1 MASGNDRPRRSAV
14 SLWADLASP
23 AIGSPMV
30 LHDFSADTAP
40 AGYGHGA
47 VVVGVDR
54 AGVVP
59 DIDSGDFD
67 ILLTTAP
74 LPGRPWAS
82 VAPSEFDTALAN
94 LAARIAARPIAA
106 SLLAA
111 LLRVSETLPIAAAF
125 QAEAM
130 GYSTL
135 LGGSEFQ
142 NWRHASLPKSR
153 SKDTAPRVR
162 VTQSGSVAIV
172 TLTRADRRNAFDAA
186 MRDALCE
193 ALRGLAESGNM
204 PITLRA
210 EGPDFCAGGD
220 LDEFGTQTDSA
231 LAYAVRM
238 TRYPALILAE
248 LGERVRVELHGA
260 CIGAGIEIP
269 AAAPEIVARTDTWF
283 LLPEVSMGL
292 LPGAG
297 GTVTIPRRIGRHRTA
312 YLGIGHVRL
321 DAGKAL
327 DWGLIDRIST

>member
-1 MASGNDRPRRSAV
+1 M
-14 SLWADLASP
+14 
-23 AIGSPMV
+23 
-30 LHDFSADTAP
+30 LHDLSGGALP

-54 AGVVP
+54 AGTLPV
-59 DIDSGDFD
+59 IDPSQFD
-67 ILLTTAP
+67 ILLTAAP
-74 LPGRPWAS
+74 LSVRPWVS
-82 VAPSEFDTALAN
+82 VAPGEISAALAN
-94 LAARIAARPIAA
+94 LKARIAACPIAA

-111 LLRVSETLPIAAAF
+111 LLRVSETLPIASAF

-142 NWRHASLPKSR
+142 AWRRAFPRKSR
-153 SKDTAPRVR
+153 GEDTAPRVR
-162 VTQSGSVAIV
+162 VTHAGSQAIV
-172 TLTRADRRNAFDAA
+172 TLTRSWRRNAFDAP
-186 MRDALCE
+186 MRDALSE
-193 ALRGLAESGNM
+193 ALRGLAESEGI
-204 PITLRA
+204 PITLRS

-220 LDEFGTQTDSA
+220 LDEFGTQADTA
-231 LAYAVRM
+231 LAYAVRI

-248 LGERVRVELHGA
+248 LGDRVRAELHGA

-269 AAAPEIVARTDTWF
+269 AAAADIVASPDTWF

-297 GTVTIPRRIGRHRTA
+297 GSVTIPRRIGRHRTA
-312 YLGIGHVRL
+312 YLGIGHIRLNVRT
-321 DAGKAL
+321 AL